1 MLSPGKK
8 TYNNHYSQNPLATQS
23 CFLYHPSRARASL
36 PRRAERDARAGCRV

>member
-23 CFLYHPSRARASL
+23 CFLYHPSHPRASR
-36 PRRAERDARAGCRV
+36 PQRTECDARAGCRV